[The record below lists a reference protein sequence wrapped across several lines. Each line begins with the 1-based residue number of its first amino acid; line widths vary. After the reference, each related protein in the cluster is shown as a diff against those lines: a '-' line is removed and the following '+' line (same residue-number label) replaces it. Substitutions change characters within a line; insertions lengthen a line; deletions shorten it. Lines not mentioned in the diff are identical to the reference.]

1 MEINYGGIIPFSTV
15 DYPGKVAATIFLAG
29 CHVGCPRCHNK
40 HLWDKINMVDIKEIK
55 KIIDLSKENHIEA
68 IVISGGEPLEQLDGI
83 IELAKYIRSLGMKTG
98 LHTSGEGNLIKAIEY
113 FDFILLNT
121 RRD

>member
-40 HLWDKINMVDIKEIK
+40 HLWNKINMVDISYIK
-55 KIIDLSKENHIEA
+55 DIINDLDKTFINA

-83 IELAKYIRSLGMKTG
+83 IEIAKYIKSLDMKVG
-98 LHTSGEGNLIKAIEY
+98 LHTSGEGDLAKCIEY

-121 RRD
+121 IRE